1 MNPKIVMVDSNS
13 VDSITHLIQEHL
25 TQYRTID
32 VVLSTFI
39 VTCFVTSMFPRIG
52 HTVSGGYL
60 ILLAIAAMHHVISG
74 MYFNTVDT

>member
-60 ILLAIAAMHHVISG
+60 ILMAIAAMHHVISG
-74 MYFNTVDT
+74 MYFNT